1 MSGKQP
7 RVSVGVPVFNGDNF
21 LAEALDSV
29 LAQTFGDFEVVI
41 SDNPRGVLEFQ
52 ASPGTRARGLLHVAG
67 SR

>member
-1 MSGKQP
+1 MRGKQP

-41 SDNPRGVLEFQ
+41 SDN
-52 ASPGTRARGLLHVAG
+52 G
-67 SR
+67 SSDRTEEI